1 MIYIGYWPKYKDGM
15 ARVVNKLTSAL
26 LSAAS
31 LKKCGQLWNDL
42 NMFHSELRA
51 VAQGH
56 LASEYDLRA
65 PSSAKTKGE
74 RIKAVK
80 DKAEKLAKGFLFLRG
95 ENDSNVRGLVCLL
108 APTDVIDRGRHQ
120 ISPIQDFRKSVSRL
134 KIIP

>member
-1 MIYIGYWPKYKDGM
+1 
-15 ARVVNKLTSAL
+15 VVNKLTSAL
-26 LSAAS
+26 LSTAS

-42 NMFHSELRA
+42 NMFCSELCA

-65 PSSAKTKGE
+65 LSSAKTKGE
-74 RIKAVK
+74 WIKVVK

-108 APTDVIDRGRHQ
+108 APTDVIDRGRH
-120 ISPIQDFRKSVSRL
+120 
-134 KIIP
+134 